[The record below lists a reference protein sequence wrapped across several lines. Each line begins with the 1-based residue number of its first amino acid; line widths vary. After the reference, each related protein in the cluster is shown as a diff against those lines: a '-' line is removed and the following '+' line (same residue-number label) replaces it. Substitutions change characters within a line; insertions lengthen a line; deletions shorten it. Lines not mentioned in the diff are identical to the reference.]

1 MVIDAS
7 TRKYFTK
14 VFSDILHKK
23 GIRKLTDIQRKAY
36 PYIFSTKN
44 LVVVSPS
51 GSVKT
56 LVAELIAAKDI
67 LSEQDEIDDSISTVS
82 HLLTKTEVKALKES
96 KTKNSKTI
104 FLVPLRA
111 LAEEK
116 VNHLTRAFRN
126 YDIKIHMSM
135 SEIDFNEEEIRKTD
149 ILISTFERFRT
160 ILGRI
165 PTLHK
170 YIANVI
176 IDEFHIVGNANRGP
190 CLETILTA
198 LKDKVRLILLS
209 ATVANPETIANWL
222 NADLVLSEKRFI
234 PLDFEINATIR
245 SERIIKQIIAKNIA
259 TNAQL
264 LVFTG
269 TRKRAEELAEEYSEY
284 IREICIKEKKHQPEK
299 ALAFMESIPLPKESL
314 GNALLYKLVQNGTAF
329 HNAGLSRIAQKAIE
343 ALFRIKH
350 IKVLFC
356 TETLGAGVNLPAREV
371 IILDTR
377 RYNNEWLSRNVF
389 HQIAGRAGRPDYDVY
404 GKCSVFAQDGR
415 EKKNILNRFWHLA
428 NNNVSIVDVNDLN
441 PQYDV
446 IASRISSIDELKRMI
461 LTLIYSR
468 RPTQDE
474 LIKLLQD
481 SFYYHPYLQM
491 SDISEN
497 EQIEFFSILL
507 EKHNNLTSN
516 AMSYFGKVYPN
527 KNLSILRNM
536 SNDNT
541 STLITQDNQNEIT
554 THLQN
559 SKMACSCDTKDIF
572 CKHKFLFL
580 QQLPINI
587 TSEIISN
594 NFALLDELRRKKYI
608 TENSRGQI
616 LTSKKGAI
624 CVEMGVT
631 LERFE
636 YLMKWLMYDL
646 FPKKVT
652 LTQLLYEC
660 INITKKGI
668 DNSFEISDDFKRPI
682 YEHVILGKDLLD
694 VLVKYHLYE
703 GDLLRVEHTLKSLI
717 TGLAPLAEYLGLSKI
732 AQNLSH
738 LDKILIEVVKLSS

>member
-1 MVIDAS
+1 MVVDAS

-14 VFSDILHKK
+14 VFLDILHKK

-36 PYIFSTKN
+36 PYIFSNKN

-51 GSVKT
+51 GSGKT
-56 LVAELIAAKDI
+56 LIAELIAAKDI

-82 HLLTKTEVKALKES
+82 HLLTKAEVKALKES

-198 LKDKVRLILLS
+198 LKGKVRLILLS

-356 TETLGAGVNLPAREV
+356 TETLG
-371 IILDTR
+371 
-377 RYNNEWLSRNVF
+377 
-389 HQIAGRAGRPDYDVY
+389 
-404 GKCSVFAQDGR
+404 
-415 EKKNILNRFWHLA
+415 
-428 NNNVSIVDVNDLN
+428 
-441 PQYDV
+441 
-446 IASRISSIDELKRMI
+446 
-461 LTLIYSR
+461 
-468 RPTQDE
+468 
-474 LIKLLQD
+474 
-481 SFYYHPYLQM
+481 
-491 SDISEN
+491 
-497 EQIEFFSILL
+497 
-507 EKHNNLTSN
+507 
-516 AMSYFGKVYPN
+516 
-527 KNLSILRNM
+527 
-536 SNDNT
+536 
-541 STLITQDNQNEIT
+541 
-554 THLQN
+554 
-559 SKMACSCDTKDIF
+559 
-572 CKHKFLFL
+572 
-580 QQLPINI
+580 
-587 TSEIISN
+587 
-594 NFALLDELRRKKYI
+594 
-608 TENSRGQI
+608 
-616 LTSKKGAI
+616 
-624 CVEMGVT
+624 
-631 LERFE
+631 
-636 YLMKWLMYDL
+636 
-646 FPKKVT
+646 
-652 LTQLLYEC
+652 
-660 INITKKGI
+660 
-668 DNSFEISDDFKRPI
+668 
-682 YEHVILGKDLLD
+682 
-694 VLVKYHLYE
+694 
-703 GDLLRVEHTLKSLI
+703 
-717 TGLAPLAEYLGLSKI
+717 
-732 AQNLSH
+732 
-738 LDKILIEVVKLSS
+738 

>member
-1 MVIDAS
+1 MVVDAP
-7 TRKYFTK
+7 TRKHFTK

-36 PYIFSTKN
+36 PYIFSDNN
-44 LVVVSPS
+44 LVIVSPS
-51 GSVKT
+51 GSGKT
-56 LVAELIAAKDI
+56 LIAELIAIKDI
-67 LSEQDEIDDSISTVS
+67 LSELEEIDDSISTVS
-82 HLLTKTEVKALKES
+82 HLLTKAELKALKES

-116 VNHLTRAFRN
+116 VNHLAKAFRN
-126 YDIKIHMSM
+126 FDIKIHMSM

-165 PTLHK
+165 PSLYKHVT
-170 YIANVI
+170 NVI
-176 IDEFHIVGNANRGP
+176 IDEFHIIGTQNRGP

-198 LKDKVRLILLS
+198 LKGKARLILLS

-222 NADLVLSEKRFI
+222 DADLILSEKRFI

-245 SERIIKQIIAKNIA
+245 SERIMKQIIAKNIA
-259 TNAQL
+259 TNTQL

-269 TRKRAEELAEEYSEY
+269 TRKRAEELAEEYSEF
-284 IREICIKEKKHQPEK
+284 IRTTCIKEKKHDPDK

-314 GNALLYKLVQNGTAF
+314 GNALLYKLVQHGTAF

-343 ALFRIKH
+343 ALFKLKH

-371 IILDTR
+371 IILDTK
-377 RYNNEWLSRNVF
+377 RYNNEWLSSNVF
-389 HQIAGRAGRPDYDVY
+389 HQIAGRAGRPDFDVY

-415 EKKNILNRFWHLA
+415 EKRNILKRFWQVTDTKASL
-428 NNNVSIVDVNDLN
+428 IDVNELK
-441 PQYDV
+441 PQYD
-446 IASRISSIDELKRMI
+446 IILSKISSIEEFKRMI

-468 RPTQDE
+468 RPTQNE
-474 LIKLLQD
+474 LITILRN
-481 SFYYHPYLQM
+481 SFYYHPFLN
-491 SDISEN
+491 SNNISEE
-497 EQIEFFSILL
+497 EQIEFFAILL
-507 EKHNNLTSN
+507 EKQSNLTDN
-516 AMSYFGKVYPN
+516 VLKYFEKIYPI
-527 KNLSILRNM
+527 KNLVIHKNM
-536 SNDNT
+536 SNENI
-541 STLITQDNQNEIT
+541 STLISEDNQNEFT
-554 THLQN
+554 TILQN
-559 SKMACSCDTKDIF
+559 NKLICSCENNDIF
-572 CKHKFLFL
+572 CKHKILFL
-580 QQLPINI
+580 QQLPVGLAG
-587 TSEIISN
+587 EIISN
-594 NFALLDELRRKKYI
+594 NFALLDDLRRKKY
-608 TENSRGQI
+608 TSENSRGQI
-616 LTSKKGAI
+616 LASKKGAI
-624 CVEMGVT
+624 CVEMGIT

-668 DNSFEISDDFKRPI
+668 DDSFEISDDFKRPI

-694 VLVKYHLYE
+694 VLIKYNLYE

-717 TGLAPLAEYLGLSKI
+717 SGLAPLAEYLGLSKI

>member
-1 MVIDAS
+1 MVADAP
-7 TRKYFTK
+7 TRKHFTK

-36 PYIFSTKN
+36 PYIFSNNN

-51 GSVKT
+51 GSGKT
-56 LVAELIAAKDI
+56 LIAELIAVKDI
-67 LSEQDEIDDSISTVS
+67 LSEQDEIDDSISTVR
-82 HLLTKTEVKALKES
+82 HLLTKTELKALKES

-116 VNHLTRAFRN
+116 VNHLSKAFRN
-126 YDIKIHMSM
+126 FDINIHMSM

-165 PTLHK
+165 PSLHK
-170 YIANVI
+170 HIANVI
-176 IDEFHIVGNANRGP
+176 IDEFHIIGSSNRGP

-198 LKDKVRLILLS
+198 LKGKARLILLS
-209 ATVANPETIANWL
+209 ATVANPEVIARWL
-222 NADLVLSEKRFI
+222 DADLVSSEKRFI

-245 SERIIKQIIAKNIA
+245 SERILKQIIAQNIA
-259 TNAQL
+259 KNAQL
-264 LVFTG
+264 LIFTG
-269 TRKRAEELAEEYSEY
+269 TRKRAEELAEEYSDY
-284 IREICIKEKKHQPEK
+284 IRKISIKEKKHEPEK

-343 ALFRIKH
+343 ALFRVKQ

-356 TETLGAGVNLPAREV
+356 TETLGAGINLPAREV

-389 HQIAGRAGRPDYDVY
+389 HQIAGRAGRPDFDVY

-415 EKKNILNRFWHLA
+415 EKKNILKRFWFLDD
-428 NNNVSIVDVNDLN
+428 NSVSLVDVNNLK
-441 PQYDV
+441 PQYDIV
-446 IASRISSIDELKRMI
+446 SSRISTIDEFKRMI

-468 RPTQDE
+468 RPTHNE
-474 LIKLLQD
+474 LISILRD
-481 SFYYHPYLQM
+481 SFYYQPFLHM
-491 SDISEN
+491 SDISKD
-497 EQIEFFSILL
+497 EQMEFFSILL
-507 EKHNNLTSN
+507 EKQANISGNVLN
-516 AMSYFGKVYPN
+516 YFEKVYSD
-527 KNLSILRNM
+527 KNLSIIKNM
-536 SNDNT
+536 SNDNI
-541 STLITQDNQNEIT
+541 STLISLDNQYEIT
-554 THLQN
+554 TNLQN
-559 SKMACSCDTKDIF
+559 NKITCSCDANDFF
-572 CKHKFLFL
+572 CKHKLLFL
-580 QQLPINI
+580 QQLPTNRA
-587 TSEIISN
+587 SEIIGD
-594 NFALLDELRRKKYI
+594 NFALLDVLRKKQYI

-631 LERFE
+631 IERFE

-660 INITKKGI
+660 INITKKGL
-668 DNSFEISDDFKRPI
+668 DDSFEISDDFKRPI

-703 GDLLRVEHTLKSLI
+703 GDLLRVEHTLKSLV
-717 TGLAPLAEYLGLSKI
+717 TGLTPLAEYLGLSKI
-732 AQNLSH
+732 AQNLNH
-738 LDKILIEVVKLSS
+738 LDKILLEVVKLSS

>member
-1 MVIDAS
+1 MVIDAP

-23 GIRKLTDIQRKAY
+23 GIRELTDIQRKAY
-36 PYIFSTKN
+36 PYIFSNKN

-51 GSVKT
+51 GSGKT
-56 LVAELIAAKDI
+56 LIAELIAVKDI
-67 LSEQDEIDDSISTVS
+67 LLEQDEIDDSISTVS
-82 HLLTKTEVKALKES
+82 HLLTKTELKALKES

-116 VNHLTRAFRN
+116 VNHLSKAFRN
-126 YDIKIHMSM
+126 FNINIHMSM
-135 SEIDFNEEEIRKTD
+135 SEIDFNEDEIRKTD

-165 PTLHK
+165 PNLHK
-170 YIANVI
+170 HIANVI
-176 IDEFHIVGNANRGP
+176 IDEFHIVGNKKRGP

-198 LKDKVRLILLS
+198 LKGKVRLILLS

-222 NADLVLSEKRFI
+222 NAKLVLSEKRFI
-234 PLDFEINATIR
+234 PLDFELNATIR
-245 SERIIKQIIAKNIA
+245 SERTIKRIITRNIE
-259 TNAQL
+259 TNTQL
-264 LVFTG
+264 LIFTG
-269 TRKRAEELAEEYSEY
+269 TRKRAEELAEEYSDF
-284 IREICIKEKKHQPEK
+284 IRNVCINEKKHEPEK

-329 HNAGLSRIAQKAIE
+329 HNGGLSRIAQKAIE
-343 ALFRIKH
+343 ALFRFKH

-377 RYNNEWLSRNVF
+377 RYNNELLSRNVF
-389 HQIAGRAGRPDYDVY
+389 HQIAGRAGRPDYDVF

-415 EKKNILNRFWHLA
+415 EKKNILKRFWHLPTT
-428 NNNVSIVDVNDLN
+428 NTSIVDMNKLK
-441 PQYDV
+441 PQYDIIV
-446 IASRISSIDELKRMI
+446 SKISSIEEFRRMI

-468 RPTQDE
+468 RPTQNE
-474 LIKLLQD
+474 LISILRN
-481 SFYYHPYLQM
+481 SFYYYPFKRM
-491 SDISEN
+491 SNISED

-507 EKHNNLTSN
+507 EKQSNLTSN
-516 AMSYFGKVYPN
+516 VLKYFEKIYPN
-527 KNLSILRNM
+527 KNLSIIKNM
-536 SNDNT
+536 SNDNI
-541 STLITQDNQNEIT
+541 STLITLDNQNEIT
-554 THLQN
+554 TILQN
-559 SKMACSCDTKDIF
+559 NKLICSCDTSDIF

-580 QQLPINI
+580 QQLPIDLA
-587 TSEIISN
+587 SEIISN
-594 NFALLDELRRKKYI
+594 NFALLDTLRQKKYI
-608 TENSRGQI
+608 NENSRGQI
-616 LTSKKGAI
+616 SVSKKGAI

-646 FPKKVT
+646 FPKKIT

-668 DNSFEISDDFKRPI
+668 DDSFEINDDFKRPI

-694 VLVKYHLYE
+694 VLVKYQLYE

-717 TGLAPLAEYLGLSKI
+717 TGLTPLAEYLGLSKI
-732 AQNLSH
+732 ARNLNH